1 MAQHKLVWT
10 PGFGIRRVQWTCL
23 VSFVLT
29 FLNSG
34 TLGQDIPDFNSV
46 GFLLEPNDV
55 IAVQGSP
62 VTLNCTVLSSDTAPV
77 IGWTQG
83 TSPVQDNQDRTIMPN
98 GALRIASVSVLDE
111 GSYRC
116 SADDNYFS
124 KVGTLSIARLELLE
138 GPDDILA
145 YNGDTIFFTCDF
157 DSVPPP
163 QISWL
168 KNGLVLDLTEER
180 VSARYTL
187 FPSGGLEIREV
198 RSSDSGTY
206 RCQGT
211 NRLFSTRISSNNA
224 LLTINPGANPDFQ
237 FIKIPNQEIQA
248 PVGET
253 IVIEVATDSPATF
266 TWFKDDE
273 EIFIVGTDEHY
284 SLVGQGSLRIK
295 QVGEID
301 TGLYRVIATSQS
313 DSDAEITHIVK
324 VTALVPLKF
333 NIRPRNTYVNVGND
347 VTLECNVY
355 GIPGPTIEWYYE
367 GEAIEP
373 GDIFEVSPTGS
384 LTIKQ
389 AIGEDSGIYQC
400 VADNTIENLQALA
413 QLIVVEKDL
422 GPVPSEPRSL
432 KASDVKARSFSLSW
446 LEPLQMNGN
455 LNNYR
460 IYLKWDGN
468 LKIESAYDLRAFLSD
483 LAPETRY
490 EVTVF
495 AVNENGDGVESE
507 TLVVETLPPGDYL
520 GPPVNVQ
527 ARAGQ
532 GSCTSLLIS
541 WEPPQ
546 DGEGQ
551 NYVVYYADLSVGVA
565 QELQLYTEEE
575 FYMITDLKP
584 YTRYGLRVLANNENG
599 PGASSGNLEART
611 SQCKPYGF
619 PANITV
625 EADSA
630 SAIRV
635 IWNQPIFTERNGLI
649 TGYKLKYRTVDN
661 GKRTHTLIIDG
672 DVRSYTIQD
681 LEKETAY
688 EIRMAASN
696 ANGTG
701 PFSDWLQ
708 IATFKEDKNE
718 NTEPPILSLFSA
730 IPSSNKI
737 VVTWAPPFESNIM
750 IRGYI
755 LGYGAGIPDAFIETF
770 SSSETQFTI
779 TNLKPST
786 IYVLK
791 LRAFNNA
798 GEGMSL
804 YKDVATSVAGRSVP
818 SMPMG
823 LRVVVTSPYSAVAS
837 WVDQDYI
844 GQSIPAGRNYTVR
857 YRTNYPSNKYMYI
870 NSSDL
875 SVVID
880 NLNPFTEYQFEVKAS
895 DSGEGGGHSPYGLV
909 TTNKTFESAPGS
921 PPRSLTVVR
930 VENSSTALG
939 LNWQPPKNPNGQIT
953 GYTIYYSTTNSNDK
967 EEWIMDYITGE
978 DLTRTIHG
986 LTSDTMY
993 YFKIQSHTSRGE
1005 GPISDVVSASTPTAL
1020 IVPPIPPIPA
1030 VEFDLSDVLN
1040 HDHNDDQTQVP
1051 SAGPPLAAAGALGF
1065 PWWLWL
1071 LIILAILFIIIL
1083 AVLLLLC
1090 FMCGCC
1096 AWCARCC
1103 PCCAAYCDDICGC
1116 CAPICGPIAACF
1128 AGCCPC
1134 CCEDEDGCAKCWLK
1148 FCCGASACVC
1158 CGQAYRE
1165 RKKAKGS
1172 ANLTG
1177 YHAVSQN
1184 GKAVGS
1190 TPVPPDLWIN
1200 HEGVE
1205 MKVDGKKT
1213 GMTLSPINAKS
1224 SEREMLN
1231 QGKGVDQQR
1240 EGTQETSFTQ
1250 SAVQNQQESQIHV
1263 SSEDQVHASQ
1273 RQSQYETPTLISAAS
1288 HRSSLDSDLHVRG
1301 MGNGTV
1307 QYATVD
1313 EMHTARKKSNM
1324 RQSGHHDAVTRGS
1337 TNVHHRSA
1345 LSQHATPS
1353 PPYPSSYQHNARR
1366 HGGRSP
1372 SLPETDANFDSMPLG
1387 FSAEDFTWQRARPV
1401 TLSSSPRM
1409 ENLSE
1414 FVTQSEVHSSSVSA
1428 AKPSTS
1434 EYQSDS
1440 LIHSEIQNDDVI
1452 NSDEAGRTSPRYATW
1467 GAKANLNDQQKS
1479 SSVNYNSTNI
1489 HVEDIRNNYTANDSF
1504 STLRGNGHQGSSGEA
1519 YNTMDRQASHN
1530 NAYSADNQ
1538 IITFPETAGGPQP
1551 FTITFEETTTSH
1563 NVEKSVPLPDGTNFK
1578 TSSSHQ
1584 TFAKSYSTSDAS
1596 QDQNLQAMLQGGLE
1610 NGPLAIEIPNSNNT
1624 LPAITAAP
1632 MFRSGSFNPIP
1643 QDSPSSIASHANS
1656 RSPPMT
1662 NYNFTNSENNS
1673 SQTQSSGY
1681 TSAGNTRGR
1690 ASSIG
1695 ASSIDSM
1702 GYRGRR
1708 GSENYNSEY
1717 KSSVQGTSP
1726 INIPPPNPTSAYSSS
1741 FQDYASLRREETDKG
1756 YGLGRSASDLYNGS
1770 SGIGLSKPRAG
1781 FNTIDRSAGFSTD
1794 SAYGSPTHGS
1804 GFTLPSRTG
1813 GLTVPEYR
1821 PSNSYQSSAFQNSS
1835 ESQSFGSYGN
1845 GQRSGSQS
1853 QVSYNN
1859 NNASIPRQVVE
1870 VDHAEVQ
1877 TPERFT
1883 SKSDLLQSSS
1893 YTSPSIPEFT
1903 ARPLRRSMSV
1913 DHEFGLENSDNF
1925 WNSGSNTNLLSSYH
1939 RETKESRESTRGVD
1953 SGASES
1959 QRGRSRF
1966 VGENTYGGVS
1976 SRSRSLDRFGE
1987 REERHMSPVGGY
1999 DYHASSP
2006 RQHQMDRPAYMY
2018 NTNTTSSGYHSD
2030 TNTTSSHDDGSSTQG
2045 STSRAGNPLSSFSVP
2060 GPPPN
2065 YQAARVK
2072 IQAPSYSPLKR
2083 NAQPGVA
2090 RVRAQPLPVVTPRA
2104 PDVTYRGVGDGTSPG
2119 VSLYQEST
2127 NRSFSTEDLNT
2138 EMLNLEGLMKDLNAI
2153 TASELQS

>member
-1 MAQHKLVWT
+1 
-10 PGFGIRRVQWTCL
+10 
-23 VSFVLT
+23 
-29 FLNSG
+29 
-34 TLGQDIPDFNSV
+34 
-46 GFLLEPNDV
+46 
-55 IAVQGSP
+55 
-62 VTLNCTVLSSDTAPV
+62 
-77 IGWTQG
+77 
-83 TSPVQDNQDRTIMPN
+83 MPN

-116 SADDNYFS
+116 SADDDYFS

-138 GPDDILA
+138 GPENIFA

-168 KNGLVLDLTEER
+168 KNGLVLELTEER

-198 RSSDSGTY
+198 RSSDAGTY

-313 DSDAEITHIVK
+313 DGDAEITHIVK

-333 NIRPRNTYVNVGND
+333 NIRPRNTYVNIGND

-355 GIPGPTIEWYYE
+355 GIPGPTIEWYHD

-389 AIGEDSGIYQC
+389 AITEDSGIYQC
-400 VADNTIENLQALA
+400 VADNTVENLQALA
-413 QLIVVEKDL
+413 QLIVVAEGIVIPTRLPVTSAVITAAPLPQITTTSPPARPDL
-422 GPVPSEPRSL
+422 GPVPSEPRFL
-432 KASDVKARSFSLSW
+432 TASDVQARSFSLSW

-507 TLVVETLPPGDYL
+507 TLIVETLPPGDYL
-520 GPPVNVQ
+520 GPPVNIQ

-551 NYVVYYADLSVGVA
+551 NYVVYYADLSGGVA

-575 FYMITDLKP
+575 FYIITDLKP
-584 YTRYGLRVLANNENG
+584 YTRYGLRVVANNENG

-635 IWNQPIFTERNGLI
+635 LWNQPIFTERNGLI

-701 PFSDWLQ
+701 PFSDWVQ

-718 NTEPPILSLFSA
+718 NTVPPILSLFSA

-804 YKDVATSVAGRSVP
+804 YKDVATSVAGTLGPSPTRTIHVTTRSVP

-1005 GPISDVVSASTPTAL
+1005 GPISDVVSASTPT
-1020 IVPPIPPIPA
+1020 
-1030 VEFDLSDVLN
+1030 
-1040 HDHNDDQTQVP
+1040 VP

-1250 SAVQNQQESQIHV
+1250 SAVQNQQEHYNASGELANGHASSLVTTGTLGRGSRESQIHV

-1288 HRSSLDSDLHVRG
+1288 HRSSLDS
-1301 MGNGTV
+1301 
-1307 QYATVD
+1307 
-1313 EMHTARKKSNM
+1313 
-1324 RQSGHHDAVTRGS
+1324 
-1337 TNVHHRSA
+1337 
-1345 LSQHATPS
+1345 
-1353 PPYPSSYQHNARR
+1353 
-1366 HGGRSP
+1366 
-1372 SLPETDANFDSMPLG
+1372 
-1387 FSAEDFTWQRARPV
+1387 ARPV

-1489 HVEDIRNNYTANDSF
+1489 HVEDVRNNYTANDSF
-1504 STLRGNGHQGSSGEA
+1504 STLRGNGHQGSRGEA
-1519 YNTMDRQASHN
+1519 YNTLDRQASHN

-1643 QDSPSSIASHANS
+1643 QDSPSSITSHANS

-1770 SGIGLSKPRAG
+1770 SGIGMSKPRAGFNTIDRSAG

-1913 DHEFGLENSDNF
+1913 DHEFGLETSDNF
-1925 WNSGSNTNLLSSYH
+1925 WNSGSNTNLSSYH

-1987 REERHMSPVGGY
+1987 REEKLSRPQINKNNPQNQRHMSPVGGY

-2083 NAQPGVA
+2083 NTQPGVA

-2104 PDVTYRGVGDGTSPG
+2104 PDVTYRGIGDGTSPG

>member
-1 MAQHKLVWT
+1 
-10 PGFGIRRVQWTCL
+10 
-23 VSFVLT
+23 
-29 FLNSG
+29 
-34 TLGQDIPDFNSV
+34 
-46 GFLLEPNDV
+46 
-55 IAVQGSP
+55 
-62 VTLNCTVLSSDTAPV
+62 
-77 IGWTQG
+77 
-83 TSPVQDNQDRTIMPN
+83 MPN

-116 SADDNYFS
+116 SADDDYFS

-138 GPDDILA
+138 GPENIFA

-168 KNGLVLDLTEER
+168 KNGLVLELTEER

-198 RSSDSGTY
+198 RSSDAGTY

-313 DSDAEITHIVK
+313 DGDAEITHIVK

-333 NIRPRNTYVNVGND
+333 NIRPRNTYVNIGND

-355 GIPGPTIEWYYE
+355 GIPGPTIEWYHD

-389 AIGEDSGIYQC
+389 AITEDSGIYQC
-400 VADNTIENLQALA
+400 VADNTVENLQALA
-413 QLIVVEKDL
+413 QLIVVAEGIVIPTRLPVTSAVITAAPLPQITTTSPPARPDL
-422 GPVPSEPRSL
+422 GPVPSEPRFL
-432 KASDVKARSFSLSW
+432 TASDVQARSFSLSW

-507 TLVVETLPPGDYL
+507 TLIVETLPPGDYL
-520 GPPVNVQ
+520 GPPVNIQ

-551 NYVVYYADLSVGVA
+551 NYVVYYADLSGGVA

-575 FYMITDLKP
+575 FYIITDLKP
-584 YTRYGLRVLANNENG
+584 YTRYGLRVVANNENG

-635 IWNQPIFTERNGLI
+635 LWNQPIFTERNGLI

-701 PFSDWLQ
+701 PFSDWVQ

-718 NTEPPILSLFSA
+718 NTVPPILSLFSA

-804 YKDVATSVAGRSVP
+804 YKDVATSVAGTLGPSPTRTIHVTTRSVP

-1020 IVPPIPPIPA
+1020 IVPPIPPITA

-1250 SAVQNQQESQIHV
+1250 SAVQNQQEHYNASGELANGHASSLVTTGTLGRGSRESQIHV

-1288 HRSSLDSDLHVRG
+1288 HRSSLDS
-1301 MGNGTV
+1301 
-1307 QYATVD
+1307 

-1324 RQSGHHDAVTRGS
+1324 RQSGHHDA
-1337 TNVHHRSA
+1337 
-1345 LSQHATPS
+1345 
-1353 PPYPSSYQHNARR
+1353 
-1366 HGGRSP
+1366 
-1372 SLPETDANFDSMPLG
+1372 
-1387 FSAEDFTWQRARPV
+1387 
-1401 TLSSSPRM
+1401 
-1409 ENLSE
+1409 
-1414 FVTQSEVHSSSVSA
+1414 
-1428 AKPSTS
+1428 
-1434 EYQSDS
+1434 
-1440 LIHSEIQNDDVI
+1440 
-1452 NSDEAGRTSPRYATW
+1452 AGRTSPRYATW

-1489 HVEDIRNNYTANDSF
+1489 HVEDVRNNYTANDSF
-1504 STLRGNGHQGSSGEA
+1504 STLRGNGHQGSRGEA
-1519 YNTMDRQASHN
+1519 YNTLDRQASHN

-1643 QDSPSSIASHANS
+1643 QDSPSSITSHANS

-1770 SGIGLSKPRAG
+1770 SGIGMSKPRAGFNTIDRSAG

-1913 DHEFGLENSDNF
+1913 DHEFGLETSDNF
-1925 WNSGSNTNLLSSYH
+1925 WNSGSNTNLSSYH

-1987 REERHMSPVGGY
+1987 REEKLSRPQINKNNPQNQRHMSPVGGY

-2083 NAQPGVA
+2083 NTQPGVA

-2104 PDVTYRGVGDGTSPG
+2104 PDVTYRGIGDGTSPG

>member
-1 MAQHKLVWT
+1 
-10 PGFGIRRVQWTCL
+10 
-23 VSFVLT
+23 
-29 FLNSG
+29 
-34 TLGQDIPDFNSV
+34 
-46 GFLLEPNDV
+46 
-55 IAVQGSP
+55 
-62 VTLNCTVLSSDTAPV
+62 
-77 IGWTQG
+77 
-83 TSPVQDNQDRTIMPN
+83 MPN

-116 SADDNYFS
+116 SADDDYFS

-138 GPDDILA
+138 GPENIFA

-168 KNGLVLDLTEER
+168 KNGLVLELTEER

-198 RSSDSGTY
+198 RSSDAGTY

-313 DSDAEITHIVK
+313 DGDAEITHIVK

-333 NIRPRNTYVNVGND
+333 NIRPRNTYVNIGND

-355 GIPGPTIEWYYE
+355 GIPGPTIEWYHD

-389 AIGEDSGIYQC
+389 AITEDSGIYQC
-400 VADNTIENLQALA
+400 VADNTVENLQALA
-413 QLIVVEKDL
+413 QLIVVAEGIVIPTRLPVTSAVITAAPLPQITTTSPPARPDL
-422 GPVPSEPRSL
+422 GPVPSEPRFL
-432 KASDVKARSFSLSW
+432 TASDVQARSFSLSW

-507 TLVVETLPPGDYL
+507 TLIVETLPPGDYL
-520 GPPVNVQ
+520 GPPVNIQ

-551 NYVVYYADLSVGVA
+551 NYVVYYADLSGGVA

-575 FYMITDLKP
+575 FYIITDLKP
-584 YTRYGLRVLANNENG
+584 YTRYGLRVVANNENG

-635 IWNQPIFTERNGLI
+635 LWNQPIFTERNGLI

-701 PFSDWLQ
+701 PFSDWVQ

-718 NTEPPILSLFSA
+718 NTVPPILSLFSA

-804 YKDVATSVAGRSVP
+804 YKDVATSVAGTLGPSPTRTIHVTTRSVP

-1020 IVPPIPPIPA
+1020 IVPPIPPITA

-1250 SAVQNQQESQIHV
+1250 SAVQNQQ
-1263 SSEDQVHASQ
+1263 
-1273 RQSQYETPTLISAAS
+1273 
-1288 HRSSLDSDLHVRG
+1288 
-1301 MGNGTV
+1301 
-1307 QYATVD
+1307 
-1313 EMHTARKKSNM
+1313 
-1324 RQSGHHDAVTRGS
+1324 
-1337 TNVHHRSA
+1337 
-1345 LSQHATPS
+1345 
-1353 PPYPSSYQHNARR
+1353 
-1366 HGGRSP
+1366 
-1372 SLPETDANFDSMPLG
+1372 
-1387 FSAEDFTWQRARPV
+1387 
-1401 TLSSSPRM
+1401 
-1409 ENLSE
+1409 
-1414 FVTQSEVHSSSVSA
+1414 
-1428 AKPSTS
+1428 
-1434 EYQSDS
+1434 
-1440 LIHSEIQNDDVI
+1440 
-1452 NSDEAGRTSPRYATW
+1452 AGRTSPRYATW

-1489 HVEDIRNNYTANDSF
+1489 HVEDVRNNYTANDSF
-1504 STLRGNGHQGSSGEA
+1504 STLRGNGHQGSRGEA
-1519 YNTMDRQASHN
+1519 YNTLDRQASHN

-1643 QDSPSSIASHANS
+1643 QDSPSSITSHANS

-1770 SGIGLSKPRAG
+1770 SGIGMSKPRAGFNTIDRSAG

-1913 DHEFGLENSDNF
+1913 DHEFGLETSDNF
-1925 WNSGSNTNLLSSYH
+1925 WNSGSNTNLSSYH

-1987 REERHMSPVGGY
+1987 REEKLSRPQINKNNPQNQRHMSPVGGY

-2083 NAQPGVA
+2083 NTQPGVA

-2104 PDVTYRGVGDGTSPG
+2104 PDVTYRGIGDGTSPG

>member
-1 MAQHKLVWT
+1 
-10 PGFGIRRVQWTCL
+10 
-23 VSFVLT
+23 
-29 FLNSG
+29 
-34 TLGQDIPDFNSV
+34 
-46 GFLLEPNDV
+46 
-55 IAVQGSP
+55 
-62 VTLNCTVLSSDTAPV
+62 
-77 IGWTQG
+77 
-83 TSPVQDNQDRTIMPN
+83 MPN

-116 SADDNYFS
+116 SADDDYFS

-138 GPDDILA
+138 GPENIFA

-168 KNGLVLDLTEER
+168 KNGLVLELTEER

-198 RSSDSGTY
+198 RSSDAGTY

-313 DSDAEITHIVK
+313 DGDAEITHIVK

-333 NIRPRNTYVNVGND
+333 NIRPRNTYVNIGND

-355 GIPGPTIEWYYE
+355 GIPGPTIEWYHD

-389 AIGEDSGIYQC
+389 AITEDSGIYQC
-400 VADNTIENLQALA
+400 VADNTVENLQALA
-413 QLIVVEKDL
+413 QLIVVAEGIVIPTRLPVTSAVITAAPLPQITTTSPPARPDL
-422 GPVPSEPRSL
+422 GPVPSEPRFL
-432 KASDVKARSFSLSW
+432 TASDVQARSFSLSW

-507 TLVVETLPPGDYL
+507 TLIVETLPPGDYL
-520 GPPVNVQ
+520 GPPVNIQ

-551 NYVVYYADLSVGVA
+551 NYVVYYADLSGGVA

-575 FYMITDLKP
+575 FYIITDLKP
-584 YTRYGLRVLANNENG
+584 YTRYGLRVVANNENG

-635 IWNQPIFTERNGLI
+635 LWNQPIFTERNGLI

-701 PFSDWLQ
+701 PFSDWVQ

-718 NTEPPILSLFSA
+718 NTVPPILSLFSA

-804 YKDVATSVAGRSVP
+804 YKDVATSVAGTLGPSPTRTIHVTTRSVP

-1020 IVPPIPPIPA
+1020 IVPPIPPITA

-1250 SAVQNQQESQIHV
+1250 SAVQNQQEHYNASGELANGHASSLVTTGTLGRGSRESQIHV

-1288 HRSSLDSDLHVRG
+1288 HRSSLDS
-1301 MGNGTV
+1301 
-1307 QYATVD
+1307 
-1313 EMHTARKKSNM
+1313 
-1324 RQSGHHDAVTRGS
+1324 
-1337 TNVHHRSA
+1337 
-1345 LSQHATPS
+1345 
-1353 PPYPSSYQHNARR
+1353 
-1366 HGGRSP
+1366 
-1372 SLPETDANFDSMPLG
+1372 
-1387 FSAEDFTWQRARPV
+1387 
-1401 TLSSSPRM
+1401 
-1409 ENLSE
+1409 
-1414 FVTQSEVHSSSVSA
+1414 
-1428 AKPSTS
+1428 
-1434 EYQSDS
+1434 
-1440 LIHSEIQNDDVI
+1440 
-1452 NSDEAGRTSPRYATW
+1452 AGRTSPRYATW

-1489 HVEDIRNNYTANDSF
+1489 HVEDVRNNYTANDSF
-1504 STLRGNGHQGSSGEA
+1504 STLRGNGHQGSRGEA
-1519 YNTMDRQASHN
+1519 YNTLDRQASHN

-1643 QDSPSSIASHANS
+1643 QDSPSSITSHANS

-1770 SGIGLSKPRAG
+1770 SGIGMSKPRAGFNTIDRSAG

-1913 DHEFGLENSDNF
+1913 DHEFGLETSDNF
-1925 WNSGSNTNLLSSYH
+1925 WNSGSNTNLSSYH

-1987 REERHMSPVGGY
+1987 REEKLSRPQINKNNPQNQRHMSPVGGY

-2083 NAQPGVA
+2083 NTQPGVA

-2104 PDVTYRGVGDGTSPG
+2104 PDVTYRGIGDGTSPG

>member
-1 MAQHKLVWT
+1 
-10 PGFGIRRVQWTCL
+10 
-23 VSFVLT
+23 
-29 FLNSG
+29 
-34 TLGQDIPDFNSV
+34 
-46 GFLLEPNDV
+46 
-55 IAVQGSP
+55 
-62 VTLNCTVLSSDTAPV
+62 
-77 IGWTQG
+77 
-83 TSPVQDNQDRTIMPN
+83 MPN

-116 SADDNYFS
+116 SADDDYFS

-138 GPDDILA
+138 GPENIFA

-168 KNGLVLDLTEER
+168 KNGLVLELTEER

-198 RSSDSGTY
+198 RSSDAGTY

-313 DSDAEITHIVK
+313 DGDAEITHIVK

-333 NIRPRNTYVNVGND
+333 NIRPRNTYVNIGND

-355 GIPGPTIEWYYE
+355 GIPGPTIEWYHD

-389 AIGEDSGIYQC
+389 AITEDSGIYQC
-400 VADNTIENLQALA
+400 VADNTVENLQALA
-413 QLIVVEKDL
+413 QLIVVAEGIVIPTRLPVTSAVITAAPLPQITTTSPPARPDL
-422 GPVPSEPRSL
+422 GPVPSEPRFL
-432 KASDVKARSFSLSW
+432 TASDVQARSFSLSW

-507 TLVVETLPPGDYL
+507 TLIVETLPPGDYL
-520 GPPVNVQ
+520 GPPVNIQ

-551 NYVVYYADLSVGVA
+551 NYVVYYADLSGGVA

-575 FYMITDLKP
+575 FYIITDLKP
-584 YTRYGLRVLANNENG
+584 YTRYGLRVVANNENG

-635 IWNQPIFTERNGLI
+635 LWNQPIFTERNGLI

-701 PFSDWLQ
+701 PFSDWVQ

-718 NTEPPILSLFSA
+718 NTVPPILSLFSA

-804 YKDVATSVAGRSVP
+804 YKDVATSVAGTLGPSPTRTIHVTTRSVP

-1020 IVPPIPPIPA
+1020 IVPPIPPI
-1030 VEFDLSDVLN
+1030 
-1040 HDHNDDQTQVP
+1040 TVP

-1250 SAVQNQQESQIHV
+1250 SAVQNQQEHYNASGELANGHASSLVTTGTLGRGSRESQIHV

-1288 HRSSLDSDLHVRG
+1288 HRSSLDS
-1301 MGNGTV
+1301 
-1307 QYATVD
+1307 
-1313 EMHTARKKSNM
+1313 
-1324 RQSGHHDAVTRGS
+1324 
-1337 TNVHHRSA
+1337 
-1345 LSQHATPS
+1345 
-1353 PPYPSSYQHNARR
+1353 
-1366 HGGRSP
+1366 
-1372 SLPETDANFDSMPLG
+1372 
-1387 FSAEDFTWQRARPV
+1387 ARPV

-1489 HVEDIRNNYTANDSF
+1489 HVEDVRNNYTANDSF
-1504 STLRGNGHQGSSGEA
+1504 STLRGNGHQGSRGEA
-1519 YNTMDRQASHN
+1519 YNTLDRQASHN

-1643 QDSPSSIASHANS
+1643 QDSPSSITSHANS

-1770 SGIGLSKPRAG
+1770 SGIGMSKPRAGFNTIDRSAG

-1913 DHEFGLENSDNF
+1913 DHEFGLETSDNF
-1925 WNSGSNTNLLSSYH
+1925 WNSGSNTNLSSYH

-1987 REERHMSPVGGY
+1987 REEKLSRPQINKNNPQNQRHMSPVGGY

-2083 NAQPGVA
+2083 NTQPGVA

-2104 PDVTYRGVGDGTSPG
+2104 PDVTYRGIGDGTSPG

>member
-1 MAQHKLVWT
+1 
-10 PGFGIRRVQWTCL
+10 
-23 VSFVLT
+23 
-29 FLNSG
+29 
-34 TLGQDIPDFNSV
+34 
-46 GFLLEPNDV
+46 
-55 IAVQGSP
+55 
-62 VTLNCTVLSSDTAPV
+62 
-77 IGWTQG
+77 
-83 TSPVQDNQDRTIMPN
+83 MPN

-116 SADDNYFS
+116 SADDDYFS

-138 GPDDILA
+138 GPENIFA

-168 KNGLVLDLTEER
+168 KNGLVLELTEER

-198 RSSDSGTY
+198 RSSDAGTY

-313 DSDAEITHIVK
+313 DGDAEITHIVK

-333 NIRPRNTYVNVGND
+333 NIRPRNTYVNIGND

-355 GIPGPTIEWYYE
+355 GIPGPTIEWYHD

-389 AIGEDSGIYQC
+389 AITEDSGIYQC
-400 VADNTIENLQALA
+400 VADNTVENLQALA
-413 QLIVVEKDL
+413 QLIVVAEGIVIPTRLPVTSAVITAAPLPQITTTSPPARPDL
-422 GPVPSEPRSL
+422 GPVPSEPRFL
-432 KASDVKARSFSLSW
+432 TASDVQARSFSLSW

-507 TLVVETLPPGDYL
+507 TLIVETLPPGDYL
-520 GPPVNVQ
+520 GPPVNIQ

-551 NYVVYYADLSVGVA
+551 NYVVYYADLSGGVA

-575 FYMITDLKP
+575 FYIITDLKP
-584 YTRYGLRVLANNENG
+584 YTRYGLRVVANNENG

-635 IWNQPIFTERNGLI
+635 LWNQPIFTERNGLI

-701 PFSDWLQ
+701 PFSDWVQ

-718 NTEPPILSLFSA
+718 NTVPPILSLFSA

-804 YKDVATSVAGRSVP
+804 YKDVATSVAGTLGPSPTRTIHVTTRSVP

-1020 IVPPIPPIPA
+1020 IVPPIPPITA

-1250 SAVQNQQESQIHV
+1250 SAVQNQQEHYNASGELANGHASSLVTTGTLGRGSRESQIHV

-1288 HRSSLDSDLHVRG
+1288 HRSSLDS
-1301 MGNGTV
+1301 
-1307 QYATVD
+1307 
-1313 EMHTARKKSNM
+1313 
-1324 RQSGHHDAVTRGS
+1324 
-1337 TNVHHRSA
+1337 
-1345 LSQHATPS
+1345 
-1353 PPYPSSYQHNARR
+1353 
-1366 HGGRSP
+1366 
-1372 SLPETDANFDSMPLG
+1372 
-1387 FSAEDFTWQRARPV
+1387 ARPV

-1489 HVEDIRNNYTANDSF
+1489 HVEDVRNNYTANDSF
-1504 STLRGNGHQGSSGEA
+1504 STLRGNGHQGSRGEA
-1519 YNTMDRQASHN
+1519 YNTLDRQASHN

-1643 QDSPSSIASHANS
+1643 QDSPSSITSHANS

-1770 SGIGLSKPRAG
+1770 SGIGMSKPRAGFNTIDRSAG

-1913 DHEFGLENSDNF
+1913 DHEFGLETSDNF
-1925 WNSGSNTNLLSSYH
+1925 WNSGSNTNLSSYH

-1987 REERHMSPVGGY
+1987 RE
-1999 DYHASSP
+1999 
-2006 RQHQMDRPAYMY
+2006 
-2018 NTNTTSSGYHSD
+2018 GYHSD

-2083 NAQPGVA
+2083 NTQPGVA

-2104 PDVTYRGVGDGTSPG
+2104 PDVTYRGIGDGTSPG